1 MVFTQFFLQRP
12 FHKLQISTWVL
23 LPLLFIHYYVF
34 LYPLL
39 WESKVVKVVV
49 TFFFV
54 ASSVALLCFGYLCCS
69 TDPSD
74 DALRDLSKGS
84 PRTNNS
90 VYCYIC
96 EVNVNKCSKH
106 CRYCGKCVEGLDH
119 HCKWLN
125 TCVGTKN
132 YKFFLAVLGS
142 VTLTTTISVTLSIA
156 YLVEIFAYASS
167 FDVRIARLNGGSQ
180 SLDAVKYQAAIPSD
194 GVKGVLIASIAILL
208 PLVALIYQL
217 VGFHIMLGDFT
228 MSLNNVTPHDL
239 SRSVRKVYFLSSSS
253 PHLFSN

>member
-1 MVFTQFFLQRP
+1 MFSPVFFLQRP

-23 LPLLFIHYYVF
+23 LPLLLLHYSVF

-39 WESKVVKVVV
+39 WETTVAKAVV
-49 TFFFV
+49 TFVFV
-54 ASSVALLCFGYLCCS
+54 ASSIILLSFGYLCCS

-74 DALRDLSKGS
+74 DALKDLSIVTPWTS
-84 PRTNNS
+84 NS

-106 CRYCGKCVEGLDH
+106 CRYCDKCVEGLDH

-132 YKFFLAVLGS
+132 YKFFLAVLAGI
-142 VTLTTTISVTLSIA
+142 TLTTTISVTLTIA
-156 YLVEIFAYASS
+156 YLVEIFAYAAK
-167 FDVRIARLNGGSQ
+167 FDDRIARLNSGSRNPNA
-180 SLDAVKYQAAIPSD
+180 LKYQAAIPSA
-194 GVKGVLIASIAILL
+194 GVKGVLIASIAILF

-217 VGFHIMLGDFT
+217 VGFHIMLGDNF
-228 MSLNNVTPHDL
+228 MH
-239 SRSVRKVYFLSSSS
+239 
-253 PHLFSN
+253 